1 MNDATVLKADELERD
16 VMKKVARMYPA
27 ALSPVLDK
35 HRETLEKLDKLMQ
48 SGATGRAR
56 VLVRQSGLLRDI
68 ADALADAGIDAAA
81 LIRSEIKGI
90 KEAVRLESKD

>member
-68 ADALADAGIDAAA
+68 ADALADAGVDAAA